1 MESVG
6 MPKEFKVGRR
16 YEMYF
21 GISEELEKERPDFIL
36 VVFGDKDRVDVKTR
50 PDSKNLEDLEFEEKA
65 LWIASKDD
73 EQE

>member
-1 MESVG
+1 
-6 MPKEFKVGRR
+6 
-16 YEMYF
+16 
-21 GISEELEKERPDFIL
+21 